1 MLKVDNLTKTLDNFK
16 LQDIS
21 FHLPKGYICG
31 LIGENGAGKTTLIKL
46 LIGLYKRDRGSGGD
60 ITINGYSM
68 DEDEARMKEGL
79 GLIHDESMYD
89 KRLSLEQIGL
99 YYGEFYCEFD
109 MKKYL
114 GYLDKFGL
122 DSHQRYRELSKGMEI
137 KTQLAFA
144 LSHNAKMF
152 IFDEPTSGLDKS
164 FREEFIKICAD
175 IVSDGERS
183 ILISSHI
190 TEDLDRIADYIAYM
204 QEGKILFFTTKE
216 ALCDKFLIVQ
226 GEDYKCN
233 LISKDAVIYKETGEY
248 SSRAMIINSKRFAI
262 DAELETKQPDIRE
275 FMHYFVKGGKQNAEA
290 IAEKYL
296 QG

>member
-1 MLKVDNLTKTLDNFK
+1 MLKVDNLTKTLNNFK
-16 LQDIS
+16 IQDIS

-46 LIGLYKRDRGSGGD
+46 LIGLYNRDRGSGGN
-60 ITINGYSM
+60 IVINGYSM
-68 DEDEARMKEGL
+68 DDEPMLKEGL
-79 GLIHDESMYD
+79 GLILDESMYD
-89 KRLSLEQIGL
+89 KNMTLEQIGL
-99 YYGEFYCEFD
+99 FYGELYREFD
-109 MKKYL
+109 MEGYL

-122 DSHQRYRELSKGMEI
+122 DRHKRYRELSKGMEI

-144 LSHNAKMF
+144 LSHNASMF

-204 QEGKILFFTTKE
+204 QEGKMIFFSTKE
-216 ALCDKFLIVQ
+216 ALLDRFLVVQ

-233 LISKDAVIYKETGEY
+233 LISKEAVIYKEKGKY
-248 SSRAMIINSKRFAI
+248 SSSAMVINSKRYAI
-262 DAELETKQPDIRE
+262 ASELETKQPDIRE
-275 FMHYFVKGGKQNAEA
+275 FMHYFVKGGKQNAET
-290 IAEKYL
+290 IAKKYL
-296 QG
+296 QS